1 MGRKRGVNK
10 NEKKKTKKKHTH
22 THLKITL
29 DCTFYIKSS
38 CLDQKYL
45 IGIKKMILNIKIKI
59 VKEQYK
65 EYNFIRSIDRVDY
78 RYDRKFEGNI
88 LIVRRTSCSKTTFV
102 QNLDKNKLFG
112 DVKEVYWISQIEL
125 SKDREKNIRDCF
137 VDQTINFDYP
147 NNVEEFNYLLEVYTR
162 KKVNYT
168 ENDLGENM
176 ILDKVI
182 VTDDASGLADGSD
195 QFANFQF
202 RKNRD

>member
-1 MGRKRGVNK
+1 M
-10 NEKKKTKKKHTH
+10 KKKTTKNKKKHA
-22 THLKITL
+22 HLKITL

>member
-1 MGRKRGVNK
+1 M
-10 NEKKKTKKKHTH
+10 KKKTTKNKKKHA
-22 THLKITL
+22 HLKITL

-65 EYNFIRSIDRVDY
+65 EYNFIRSIDKVDY
-78 RYDRKFEGNI
+78 RYDRKFEGNS

-137 VDQTINFDYP
+137 VDQIINFDYP
-147 NNVEEFNYLLEVYTR
+147 NNVEEFTYLLEVYTR

-182 VTDDASGLADGSD
+182 VTDDASGLTDGSD

>member
-1 MGRKRGVNK
+1 M
-10 NEKKKTKKKHTH
+10 KKKTTKNKKKHA
-22 THLKITL
+22 HLKITL

-65 EYNFIRSIDRVDY
+65 EYNFIRSIDKVDY
-78 RYDRKFEGNI
+78 RYDRKFEGNS

-182 VTDDASGLADGSD
+182 VTDDASGLTDGSD

>member
-10 NEKKKTKKKHTH
+10 NEKKKKTKKQKTN
-22 THLKITL
+22 LKITL

-45 IGIKKMILNIKIKI
+45 IGIKKLILNIKIKI

-65 EYNFIRSIDRVDY
+65 EYNFIRSIDKVDY

-182 VTDDASGLADGSD
+182 VTDDASGLTDGSD

>member
-1 MGRKRGVNK
+1 M
-10 NEKKKTKKKHTH
+10 KKKTTKNKKKHA
-22 THLKITL
+22 HLKITL

-65 EYNFIRSIDRVDY
+65 EYNFIRSIDKVDY

-147 NNVEEFNYLLEVYTR
+147 NNVEEFNDLLEVYTQ
-162 KKVNYT
+162 KKSQLY
-168 ENDLGENM
+168 
-176 ILDKVI
+176 
-182 VTDDASGLADGSD
+182 
-195 QFANFQF
+195 
-202 RKNRD
+202 

>member
-1 MGRKRGVNK
+1 M
-10 NEKKKTKKKHTH
+10 KKKTTKNKKKHA
-22 THLKITL
+22 HLKITL

-65 EYNFIRSIDRVDY
+65 EYNFIRSIDKVDY

>member
-1 MGRKRGVNK
+1 
-10 NEKKKTKKKHTH
+10 
-22 THLKITL
+22 
-29 DCTFYIKSS
+29 
-38 CLDQKYL
+38 
-45 IGIKKMILNIKIKI
+45 MILNIKIKI

-65 EYNFIRSIDRVDY
+65 EYNFIRSIDKVDY
-78 RYDRKFEGNI
+78 RYDRKFEGNS

>member
-10 NEKKKTKKKHTH
+10 NEKKKTKKQKTN
-22 THLKITL
+22 LKITL

-45 IGIKKMILNIKIKI
+45 IGIKKLILNIKIKI

-65 EYNFIRSIDRVDY
+65 EYNFIRSIDKVDY

-88 LIVRRTSCSKTTFV
+88 LIVRRTSCSKTTLV

-112 DVKEVYWISQIEL
+112 DVKEVYWISRIEL
-125 SKDREKNIRDCF
+125 SKYREKNIRDCF

-147 NNVEEFNYLLEVYTR
+147 NNVEEFNDLLEVYTR
-162 KKVNYT
+162 KKKSII
-168 ENDLGENM
+168 LKM
-176 ILDKVI
+176 I
-182 VTDDASGLADGSD
+182 
-195 QFANFQF
+195 
-202 RKNRD
+202 

>member
-1 MGRKRGVNK
+1 M
-10 NEKKKTKKKHTH
+10 KKKTTKNKKKHA
-22 THLKITL
+22 HLKITL

-65 EYNFIRSIDRVDY
+65 EYNFIRSIDKVDY

-112 DVKEVYWISQIEL
+112 DVKEVYWISRIEL
-125 SKDREKNIRDCF
+125 SKYREKNIRDCF

>member
-1 MGRKRGVNK
+1 M
-10 NEKKKTKKKHTH
+10 KKKTTKNKKKTR
-22 THLKITL
+22 TLKNHL

-65 EYNFIRSIDRVDY
+65 EYNFIRSIDKVDY

-147 NNVEEFNYLLEVYTR
+147 NNVEEFNDLLEVYTR
-162 KKVNYT
+162 KKKSII
-168 ENDLGENM
+168 LKM
-176 ILDKVI
+176 I
-182 VTDDASGLADGSD
+182 
-195 QFANFQF
+195 
-202 RKNRD
+202 